1 MPVLVVVVVVGG
13 WWMVAEAGLAQAIV
27 HVMVST
33 PLTASSTTCAMC
45 LKPACPT
52 QPLCP
57 VPSVNCMQ
65 GDDRVSTC
73 YGPLCNIDDLWDVG
87 GGRAAQH

>member
-1 MPVLVVVVVVGG
+1 MLVVVVVGG
-13 WWMVAEAGLAQAIV
+13 WVVAEAGLAQATV

-33 PLTASSTTCAMC
+33 PLTASSNTCTMC
-45 LKPACPT
+45 LKPACPA
-52 QPLCP
+52 QPQCLAS
-57 VPSVNCMQ
+57 SVNRVQ
-65 GDDRVSTC
+65 GDDRVSIC